1 MTAVSSALAGK
12 VALVTGASSGIGEAT
27 AVALAAAGAKV
38 AIAAR
43 RADRL
48 EALAARI
55 EKAGGTALRIEADV
69 TSNDDVTA
77 MVDKV
82 VAEWSRLDI
91 LVNNAGVMLLSP
103 AAEAMLDDWRRMV
116 ELNLLALMGVTK
128 AALPHLRAAKGHI
141 VNVSSVAGRVA
152 NPGASGYAA
161 TKFGVVGFSES
172 LRREVYADKV
182 RVTVIEPGLVR
193 TELGDHI
200 TNPAFKADLDKRLA
214 AMEALTAE
222 DIAAAIF
229 YAVSQPAHVNVNE
242 IVIRPTD
249 QERERRQIF
258 RYASNPARRKSP
270 HSSTSRDGSLA
281 IDAEI
286 RHRRRRQ
293 VEASVEALA
302 VGR

>member
-1 MTAVSSALAGK
+1 MTSVSSALAGK

-82 VAEWSRLDI
+82 VTEWGRLDI

-103 AAEAMLDDWRRMV
+103 AAEALLDDWRRMI

-141 VNVSSVAGRVA
+141 VNVSSIAGRVA

-193 TELGDHI
+193 TELGDHV
-200 TNPAFKADLDKRLA
+200 TNPAAKAGLDQRLA

-222 DIAAAIF
+222 DIAAAIL
-229 YAVSQPAHVNVNE
+229 YAVGQPAHVNVNE

-249 QERERRQIF
+249 QER
-258 RYASNPARRKSP
+258 
-270 HSSTSRDGSLA
+270 
-281 IDAEI
+281 
-286 RHRRRRQ
+286 
-293 VEASVEALA
+293 
-302 VGR
+302 

>member
-1 MTAVSSALAGK
+1 MTVSSALAGK

-27 AVALAAAGAKV
+27 AAALAAAGAKV

-55 EKAGGTALRIEADV
+55 ETAGGMALRIEADV

-77 MVDKV
+77 MIGKV
-82 VAEWSRLDI
+82 VAEWDRLDI

-103 AAEAMLDDWRRMV
+103 AAEATLDDWRQMV

-200 TNPAFKADLDKRLA
+200 TNAASKAGLDQRLA
-214 AMEALTAE
+214 TMEALTAE
-222 DIAAAIF
+222 DIAASIL
-229 YAVSQPAHVNVNE
+229 YAVSQPARVNVNE

-249 QERERRQIF
+249 QER
-258 RYASNPARRKSP
+258 
-270 HSSTSRDGSLA
+270 
-281 IDAEI
+281 
-286 RHRRRRQ
+286 
-293 VEASVEALA
+293 
-302 VGR
+302 

>member
-1 MTAVSSALAGK
+1 MTVSSALSGK
-12 VALVTGASSGIGEAT
+12 VALITGASSGIGEAT
-27 AVALAAAGAKV
+27 ASALAAAGAKV

-48 EALAARI
+48 ETLAARI
-55 EKAGGTALRIEADV
+55 QKVGGTALRIEADV
-69 TSNDDVTA
+69 TSNDDVIA

-82 VAEWSRLDI
+82 VAEWGRLDI

-103 AAEAMLDDWRRMV
+103 AAEATLDDWRHMV

-128 AALPHLRAAKGHI
+128 AALPHLKAGKGHI
-141 VNVSSVAGRVA
+141 VNVASVAGRVA

-200 TNPAFKADLDKRLA
+200 TNAASKAGLDQRLA
-214 AMEALTAE
+214 TMEALTAE
-222 DIAAAIF
+222 DVAAAIY
-229 YAVSQPAHVNVNE
+229 YAVSQPARVNVNE

-249 QERERRQIF
+249 QER
-258 RYASNPARRKSP
+258 
-270 HSSTSRDGSLA
+270 
-281 IDAEI
+281 
-286 RHRRRRQ
+286 
-293 VEASVEALA
+293 
-302 VGR
+302 

>member
-1 MTAVSSALAGK
+1 MASGSSALTGK

-27 AVALAAAGAKV
+27 ALALAAAGAGV

-43 RADRL
+43 RVDRL

-55 EKAGGTALRIEADV
+55 EKAGGSALRIEADV
-69 TSNDDVTA
+69 TSAGDVTA

-82 VAEWSRLDI
+82 IAEWGRLDI
-91 LVNNAGVMLLSP
+91 LINNAGIMLLSP
-103 AAEAMLDDWRRMV
+103 AADAALDDWRRMV

-128 AALPHLRAAKGHI
+128 AALPHLKVAKGHI
-141 VNVSSVAGRVA
+141 VNVSSIAGRVA

-161 TKFGVVGFSES
+161 TKFGVVGFSEA

-200 TNPAFKADLDKRLA
+200 TNAASKAGLDQRLA
-214 AMEALTAE
+214 TMEPLAAE
-222 DIAAAIF
+222 DVAAAIL
-229 YAVSQPAHVNVNE
+229 YAVSQPPRVNVNE

-249 QERERRQIF
+249 QER
-258 RYASNPARRKSP
+258 
-270 HSSTSRDGSLA
+270 
-281 IDAEI
+281 
-286 RHRRRRQ
+286 
-293 VEASVEALA
+293 
-302 VGR
+302 

>member
-1 MTAVSSALAGK
+1 MTSVSSALAGK

-82 VAEWSRLDI
+82 VTEWGRLDI

-103 AAEAMLDDWRRMV
+103 AADAELDDWRRMI

-141 VNVSSVAGRVA
+141 VNVSSIAGRVA

-193 TELGDHI
+193 TELGDHV
-200 TNPAFKADLDKRLA
+200 TNPAAKAGLDQRLA

-222 DIAAAIF
+222 DIAAAIL
-229 YAVSQPAHVNVNE
+229 YAVGQPAHVNVNE

-249 QERERRQIF
+249 QER
-258 RYASNPARRKSP
+258 
-270 HSSTSRDGSLA
+270 
-281 IDAEI
+281 
-286 RHRRRRQ
+286 
-293 VEASVEALA
+293 
-302 VGR
+302 

>member
-1 MTAVSSALAGK
+1 MIAVSSALAGK

-69 TSNDDVTA
+69 TSNDDVSA

-103 AAEAMLDDWRRMV
+103 AAEAVLDDWRRMV
-116 ELNLLALMGVTK
+116 EINLLALMGVTK

-200 TNPAFKADLDKRLA
+200 TNPAAKAGLDQRLA
-214 AMEALTAE
+214 AMKALTVE
-222 DIAAAIF
+222 DIAAAH
-229 YAVSQPAHVNVNE
+229 SLRSEPAGTRQRQRDRYPPDRPGTVNGV
-242 IVIRPTD
+242 RS
-249 QERERRQIF
+249 F

-281 IDAEI
+281 
-286 RHRRRRQ
+286 R
-293 VEASVEALA
+293 
-302 VGR
+302 

>member
-1 MTAVSSALAGK
+1 MTVSSALAGK

-27 AVALAAAGAKV
+27 AAALAAAGAKV

-55 EKAGGTALRIEADV
+55 ETAGGMALRIEADV

-77 MVDKV
+77 MIGKV
-82 VAEWSRLDI
+82 VAEWDRLDI

-103 AAEAMLDDWRRMV
+103 AAEATLDDWRQMV

-161 TKFGVVGFSES
+161 TKFGVVGFSKS

-200 TNPAFKADLDKRLA
+200 TNAASKAGLDQRLA
-214 AMEALTAE
+214 TMEALTAE
-222 DIAAAIF
+222 DIAASIL
-229 YAVSQPAHVNVNE
+229 YAVSQPARVNVNE

-249 QERERRQIF
+249 QER
-258 RYASNPARRKSP
+258 
-270 HSSTSRDGSLA
+270 
-281 IDAEI
+281 
-286 RHRRRRQ
+286 
-293 VEASVEALA
+293 
-302 VGR
+302 

>member
-1 MTAVSSALAGK
+1 MTSVSSALAGK

-27 AVALAAAGAKV
+27 AAALAAAGAKV

-82 VAEWSRLDI
+82 VTEWGRLDI

-103 AAEAMLDDWRRMV
+103 AAEALLDDWRRMI

-141 VNVSSVAGRVA
+141 VNVSSIAGRVA

-193 TELGDHI
+193 TELGDHV
-200 TNPAFKADLDKRLA
+200 TNPAAKAGLDQRLA

-222 DIAAAIF
+222 DIAAAIL
-229 YAVSQPAHVNVNE
+229 YAVGQPAHVNVNE

-249 QERERRQIF
+249 QER
-258 RYASNPARRKSP
+258 
-270 HSSTSRDGSLA
+270 
-281 IDAEI
+281 
-286 RHRRRRQ
+286 
-293 VEASVEALA
+293 
-302 VGR
+302 

>member
-1 MTAVSSALAGK
+1 MTVSSMLAGK

-27 AVALAAAGAKV
+27 AAALSAAGARV
-38 AIAAR
+38 AVAAR
-43 RADRL
+43 RVERL

-55 EKAGGTALRIEADV
+55 EKIGGTALRIEADV
-69 TSNDDVTA
+69 TSSDDVAA
-77 MVDKV
+77 MVGRV
-82 VAEWSRLDI
+82 VAEWGQLDI

-103 AAEAMLDDWRRMV
+103 AAEATLDDWRHMV

-128 AALPHLRAAKGHI
+128 AALPHLKAAKGHI

-200 TNPAFKADLDKRLA
+200 TNAASKAGLDQRLA
-214 AMEALTAE
+214 TMEALTAE
-222 DIAAAIF
+222 DGAAAIL
-229 YAVSQPAHVNVNE
+229 YAVGQPARVNVNE

-249 QERERRQIF
+249 QER
-258 RYASNPARRKSP
+258 
-270 HSSTSRDGSLA
+270 
-281 IDAEI
+281 
-286 RHRRRRQ
+286 
-293 VEASVEALA
+293 
-302 VGR
+302 